1 MADLR
6 PAAWDTGEKYSD
18 ERVGG
23 DDISFPRDQKLVEGL
38 GLGILPR
45 GFPFLVPDYG
55 RER

>member
-38 GLGILPR
+38 GLGILPP

-55 RER
+55 REG